1 MNTSQAQT
9 LGELLQIEI
18 ASKGP
23 IPFREFMAH
32 ALYHPDWGYY
42 SSGHAAIGRAGD
54 FYTSVSVG
62 PLFGALIARQVS
74 EMWRLMG
81 QPTEFNFVEQ
91 GAHRGDFAHD
101 LLRALQSQDPS
112 CLSALRYTIVEPCTR
127 QSGHQQQT
135 LAEFS
140 HVPMRWLER
149 MEDLQ
154 VFVGI
159 HFSNELLDAFPVHRL
174 VWNEQQ
180 WEEQY
185 VTCEDGHFHFVN
197 GPISTPALA
206 DAMERLPSA
215 PPNGYICEM
224 NLAAQQWATAIAGKL
239 QAGYVLAID
248 YGWARAEYY
257 RPERMEGTLSGY
269 AHHQR
274 VKDPLA
280 DPGTVDLT
288 AHVEF
293 TSIAEAGEAAGLRL
307 SGFTDQHHFMVGLSR
322 LHFSDIEINSPER
335 DREIRAFKTLMHPT
349 LLGQNFKVLC
359 LEKAIHSPLTLAGL
373 SFSRNSRETLG
384 LATSSAEESPAIP
397 G

>member
-101 LLRALQSQDPS
+101 LLHSLQSQDPS

-127 QSGHQQQT
+127 QSGHQQQM

-174 VWNEQQ
+174 VWNQQQ

-185 VTCEDGHFHFVN
+185 VACEDGAHQSIRMN
-197 GPISTPALA
+197 GKVPEVIDEKCVGCNLCMLVCPVPGCITMETVETGRSPMSWRGYQEALGKGIA
-206 DAMERLPSA
+206 CELPGER
-215 PPNGYICEM
+215 
-224 NLAAQQWATAIAGKL
+224 
-239 QAGYVLAID
+239 
-248 YGWARAEYY
+248 
-257 RPERMEGTLSGY
+257 
-269 AHHQR
+269 
-274 VKDPLA
+274 
-280 DPGTVDLT
+280 
-288 AHVEF
+288 
-293 TSIAEAGEAAGLRL
+293 
-307 SGFTDQHHFMVGLSR
+307 
-322 LHFSDIEINSPER
+322 
-335 DREIRAFKTLMHPT
+335 
-349 LLGQNFKVLC
+349 
-359 LEKAIHSPLTLAGL
+359 HSH
-373 SFSRNSRETLG
+373 
-384 LATSSAEESPAIP
+384 
-397 G
+397 